1 MKKWTSKLVAASLAV
16 VMVASSITPTAL
28 AAANGESKKAV
39 SDEKFVLEDN
49 TKDLLEAAKVMAS
62 YSELVDSLKD
72 EKVSP
77 EKEAVKDVIFH
88 SYNEEADLSGYDIT
102 SKEMDKLTKEVLE
115 ENSMEDAVDVTYETD
130 AKDQVTTV
138 SVEMDSVVA
147 MAAEEVAATGLT
159 QEQKDDIV
167 SRYAAYQ
174 KSMVSVYNPET
185 EKEENIQDL
194 FGVQTPYFTNKD
206 TDACPIGS
214 LLSIAGIPNYVLEYG
229 LDVIVAQGIMD
240 YDTIVGIIDLFTYAN
255 QFAVMMKAKEMG
267 TVIKT
272 ALSGIPSGADTTE
285 EILLYI
291 NDWLAQNCTFD
302 MPYIMEMTSPE
313 TDTTSEIAQDRQEI
327 YEYMYNNIYEMVYD
341 QVYEQVY
348 AQVYDEVYNQVYK
361 QVYNLTLVNTGNEEE
376 AAAYAESEAKTQAEA
391 YAPSEAETYAKG
403 YAAQYMDASTEDGSA
418 NGSESAM
425 TLAASII
432 NLWEGNHVGALTY
445 GTAVCLGYSNAYTLL
460 VQHAFPDVYREDGK
474 SDGAWKSYEELN
486 EGSNGSWDAMVD
498 YVRISFDTEVTMFGV
513 TQDDFTSDH
522 YWNAVKV
529 KGDWYYVD
537 PCYTDVFVE
546 VMARDRVETNGNMAH
561 LYFMFSHEAAEEL
574 YDGYYSNLDTAYADA
589 ANDRTYEDAWLA
601 FARSP
606 IFAGDGYY
614 YYTYDSTDM
623 IEQQQDSSSSSY
635 ENDTEYKVVRRSMDA
650 ATYGTDYDTLVDFT
664 AADGED
670 STYAQIY
677 NPKTE
682 AMEKD
687 ALVQEMYEKHTSYQ
701 EDYPSL
707 QISVAYYNGLVY
719 FNLANCIF
727 TYDVETGAVE
737 RVYEYNEVY
746 GERDMQV
753 AFGGM
758 AFATTDKNHADVSVL
773 NPPIAGMTVKGG
785 TMYVDIATTL
795 GFISGKDRDNMDD
808 PSNYGYEFE
817 ETNYNQEYLYASY
830 MDGDNS
836 QYEQYI
842 DTKNDNDE
850 FMWSAN
856 IVETVDLGCNHSY
869 EDVTIAETC
878 TTAEFTESR
887 CSSCGKVA
895 SDGLQKTTVT
905 FEIVD
910 EKGEAVELKD
920 AEGNAIAVEDLV
932 TETLERNFILDAFS
946 YENVKAHVDAA
957 FGDVEYLAIDLPE
970 TIEWSKPATA
980 KIVVAG
986 DDSDVIVGDELEA
999 IGDAK
1004 LTVKFVKEGHKH
1016 VETCYEEK
1024 LTCEVEQHDHSTD
1037 CYTRGELIC
1046 KDEEHIAND
1055 SHTNG
1060 CYQVVLN
1067 CTDKHHTDEC
1077 YTDELVCDEKTEDE
1091 TTEVTITRKA
1101 VESYT
1106 FTADEIKAYVPSGY
1120 VVTGTVSESTVNV
1133 KEVTEKE
1140 VVVEKVAADTASLQ
1154 VIVKTGEV
1162 EVGSTII
1169 SKVNDASDA
1178 TEATFTADEIS
1189 TAAAKLYN
1197 SDIYKATTVES
1208 NAVKLGEKEVL
1219 TIALTPAEYEATL
1232 TINVSGSEEPIT
1244 LTSTTKGVKGEYFV
1258 FTAEAIE
1265 TALGLEE
1272 GYAVTSIIS
1281 DRVVEFSATGEIG
1294 VTVESTTEAVEG
1306 HGHEYVEHR
1315 ETYYTRENEDD
1326 ESSAFNKG
1334 TCYVCIHCKDAVE
1347 DKPTDQMYTLSNS
1360 NLTDVWT
1367 WSVDLESASLYEIPT
1382 ELKNVL
1388 LDCVWENPEVGSKRT
1403 VAEVSDP
1410 EQSGTCDQGL
1420 SYKYTATA
1428 NGKTTSKTNTLPAGN
1443 HVYSD
1448 ASINYRWDYICG
1460 KKEEGHVHELECLKF
1475 ICETKEHTHGEACY
1489 ELTCTSTEE
1498 DHVHVAAC
1506 YELTCKTEEHEHGA
1520 ACYSAPCRADYECEI
1535 CNTKGSDNCAV
1546 EARDIVASCDSDA
1559 YAVYTAVI
1567 ELAGV
1572 PYSNQNKIATGDLAY
1587 GHDYDD
1593 EYKICR
1599 NCGKDKPAS
1608 VIALPESLTVSYT
1621 GEAITDMTDYVQ
1633 VEGSTGKVSFGYYVD
1648 KNCKTKTSKS
1658 EHGASKAGRAPSKIG
1673 VYYVRASVAEDDNYL
1688 KDVSNVCKLV
1698 IAPKQVSG
1706 VKVSNESSGLKLTW
1720 KKSSEA
1726 TGYVIY
1732 KRVQDGAYKRVKV
1745 VKNNSTLTW
1754 TDTDVTAS
1762 NVYAYDVRAYK
1773 KSATSSSN
1781 VYSISNVDGTD
1792 IVRAKVAT
1800 ANHVDG
1806 LKLKWSRMPGATSYR
1821 VYRKASG
1828 ESKYTKIATVDS
1840 NSVVYYDSS
1849 VKSGNTYSYYVKATG
1864 KHTERTVIAS
1874 RYYLADPAIKKLT
1887 SNSSK
1892 VRVTWT
1898 KNTKATGYQVQYAT
1912 SSSFDENKK
1921 TIKITSKNTVER
1933 LISGLKG
1940 KTEYFV
1946 RVRAYKTSG
1955 STTYYS
1961 AWTTTESIST
1971 K

>member
-159 QEQKDDIV
+159 QEEKDELLKK
-167 SRYAAYQ
+167 YAEYQ
-174 KSMVSVYNPET
+174 QSMISITDPET
-185 EKEENIQDL
+185 GEVTNVQDL
-194 FGVQTPYFTNKD
+194 FGVQTPFFTAKD
-206 TDACPIGS
+206 DLCPIGS
-214 LLSIAGIPNYVLEYG
+214 LLSIAGLPDDLLAMG
-229 LDVIVAQGIMD
+229 LDGVVASGAMD
-240 YDTIVGIIDLFTYAN
+240 YTAISGTIDLFTYAN
-255 QFAVMMKAKEMG
+255 MFTAMLKGEALG
-267 TVIKT
+267 TAIQT
-272 ALSGIPSGADTTE
+272 ALGGIPSEADTEE

-302 MPYIMEMTSPE
+302 MPYIMEMKSPE
-313 TDTTSEIAQDRQEI
+313 VDTTSEIAQDRQTI
-327 YEYMYNNIYEMVYD
+327 YDFMYQNIYDMVYQ

-348 AQVYDEVYNQVYK
+348 AAVYDEVYNQVYK
-361 QVYNLTLVNTGNEEE
+361 TVYNLTLVHTGMEDV
-376 AAAYAESEAKTQAEA
+376 AASEADKEAKAQAEA
-391 YAPSEAETYAKG
+391 YAPTEAETYAKG
-403 YAAQYMDASTEDGSA
+403 YAAQYMDAPTEDESP

-425 TLAASII
+425 TLASSII

-460 VQHAFPDVYREDGK
+460 VQHAFSSVYKDEN
-474 SDGAWKSYEELN
+474 GAWKTYEELN

-498 YVRISFDTEVTMFGV
+498 YVRITFDTDVTMFGV
-513 TQDDFTSDH
+513 TQDDFRSDH

-529 KGDWYYVD
+529 NGDWYYVD

-546 VMARDRVETNGNMAH
+546 VMARDRVETNGNMSH
-561 LYFMFSHEAAEEL
+561 LYFMFSHEAANEL
-574 YDGYYSNLDTAYADA
+574 YDGYYSKLDTAYADA
-589 ANDRTYEDAWLA
+589 ANDRTYEKAWFA
-601 FARSP
+601 YARSP
-606 IFAGDGYY
+606 IFTADDYY
-614 YYTYDSTDM
+614 YYMYDSTDM
-623 IEQQQDSSSSSY
+623 IEQQKESSSNSFS
-635 ENDTEYKVVRRSMDA
+635 NDTEYKVVRYSAKGAM
-650 ATYGTDYDTLVDFT
+650 TGKEYETLINFT
-664 AADGED
+664 EADGED
-670 STYAQIY
+670 STYVTIL
-677 NPKTE
+677 NPKTGD
-682 AMEKD
+682 MEKD
-687 ALVQEMYEKHTSYQ
+687 ALLQEMYEKHTSYQ

-707 QISVAYYNGLVY
+707 QISVAYHNGLVY

-727 TYDVETGAVE
+727 TYDVKTGVVE

-746 GERDMQV
+746 GERDMQK

-758 AFATTDKNHADVSVL
+758 AFTATTKANADVTVY

-856 IVETVDLGCNHSY
+856 IVETVDLGCNHLY

-986 DDSDVIVGDELEA
+986 DDSDVIVGDELAALE
-999 IGDAK
+999 DAK
-1004 LTVKFVKEGHKH
+1004 VEVTFVETVEHEHGEDCYNEVECTIEEHKHSDATGTCYGLTCGQDGVEGHEH
-1016 VETCYEEK
+1016 
-1024 LTCEVEQHDHSTD
+1024 
-1037 CYTRGELIC
+1037 GE
-1046 KDEEHIAND
+1046 
-1055 SHTNG
+1055 
-1060 CYQVVLN
+1060 
-1067 CTDKHHTDEC
+1067 EC
-1077 YTDELVCDEKTEDE
+1077 YGLVCEKTEHTHSDNCTKQLNCDK
-1091 TTEVTITRKA
+1091 TTEERTVGDVVTITRKA
-1101 VESYT
+1101 EGKYT
-1106 FTADEIKAYVPSGY
+1106 FTADEISAYVPDEY
-1120 VVTGTVSESTVNV
+1120 LVKGTVSSSDVNV
-1133 KEVTEKE
+1133 NETTEKT
-1140 VVVEKVAADTASLQ
+1140 VAVEKATDKASLQ
-1154 VIVKTGEV
+1154 IIVKAGDV
-1162 EVGSTII
+1162 ELGSTIL
-1169 SKVNDASDA
+1169 SKGSSATDA

-1208 NAVKLGEKEVL
+1208 NAVKLGKKEVL

-1232 TINVSGSEEPIT
+1232 TINVSDSEEPIT

-1347 DKPTDQMYTLSNS
+1347 DKPTDQMYTLSDS

-1367 WSVDLESASLYEIPT
+1367 WSVDLESASLYEIPE
-1382 ELKNVL
+1382 ELDDVL

-1428 NGKTTSKTNTLPAGN
+1428 NGKTTSRTNTLPAGN

-1448 ASINYRWDYICG
+1448 ASINYTWDIAEAPEC
-1460 KKEEGHVHELECLKF
+1460 KTEEHM
-1475 ICETKEHTHGEACY
+1475 HGEACY
-1489 ELTCTSTEE
+1489 GYVCGKTEEADHVHEDACVGLTCTTEE
-1498 DHVHVAAC
+1498 HTHTAAC
-1506 YELTCKTEEHEHGA
+1506 YPATCK
-1520 ACYSAPCRADYECEI
+1520 ADYKCVT
-1535 CNTKGSDNCAV
+1535 CGATGSGNCAV
-1546 EARDIVASCDSDA
+1546 ETRDIVASCDSDS

-1567 ELAGV
+1567 ELSGV

-1608 VIALPESLTVSYT
+1608 VITLPASTLNIAYT
-1621 GEAITDMTDYVQ
+1621 GKAVTEIAKHVQ
-1633 VEGSTGKVSFGYYVD
+1633 VEGSTGKVSYTYYTD
-1648 KNCKTKTSKS
+1648 KECKTKTSKDA
-1658 EHGASKAGRAPSKIG
+1658 HGASKAGAAPSKIG
-1673 VYYVRASVAEDDNYL
+1673 VYYVKATVAEDANYL
-1688 KDVSNVCKLV
+1688 KATSNVCKFIIV
-1698 IAPKQVSG
+1698 PKPVSG
-1706 VKVSNESSGLKLTW
+1706 VKVANVASGIKVSW
-1720 KKSSEA
+1720 KKSSEVD
-1726 TGYVIY
+1726 GYVVY
-1732 KRVQDGAYKRVKV
+1732 RRGVEGNYEKV
-1745 VKNNSTLTW
+1745 ATIKKNSTLTW
-1754 TDTDVTAS
+1754 TDEKVTGAAK
-1762 NVYAYDVRAYK
+1762 YTYDVRGYK
-1773 KSATSSSN
+1773 KSVTVKKNA
-1781 VYSISNVDGTD
+1781 YSVANVDGYS
-1792 IVRAKVAT
+1792 IIRAKVAT
-1800 ANHVDG
+1800 ANKTNGVY
-1806 LKLKWSRMPGATSYR
+1806 LKWTEIPNVTGYK
-1821 VYRKASG
+1821 VYRKAKG
-1828 ESKYTKIATVDS
+1828 EKSWTVIATVDS
-1840 NSVVYYDSS
+1840 STIKYTDKKPKNGKNYYYT
-1849 VKSGNTYSYYVKATG
+1849 VKSTG
-1864 KHTERTVIAS
+1864 HNVVRTNDAERL
-1874 RYYLADPAIKKLT
+1874 YLADPAIKELKSPSKGAIQVKWTRNLEGNGYQIFYST
-1887 SNSSK
+1887 SKTFDSYKK
-1892 VRVTWT
+1892 VTVSN
-1898 KNTKATGYQVQYAT
+1898 KNTNTK
-1912 SSSFDENKK
+1912 
-1921 TIKITSKNTVER
+1921 KITGLSKN
-1933 LISGLKG
+1933 
-1940 KTEYFV
+1940 KTYYV
-1946 RVRAYKTSG
+1946 KIRAYEKVDG
-1955 STTYYS
+1955 KTYYS
-1961 AWTTTESIST
+1961 SYTDVSKVKT
-1971 K
+1971 KK